1 MQLAI
6 LTYHN
11 LDDSGSPVS
20 ASPAMF
26 ERHLAALAAAGF
38 TVLPLGE
45 AFARLA
51 APARA
56 GERLAAL
63 TFDDGYAAV
72 HRHALPRLERYG
84 WRATVLPV
92 ADYVGRDNQWPGQ
105 PSFVPPDR
113 LLSWDELATLVRH
126 GWEVGAHTRTHP
138 DLATAD
144 NDTLEAEV
152 VGAKLALE
160 DRLGQPVRVFAYPY
174 GQYSPPARAR
184 VRDTYALACTTN
196 MGLARRTSDRHAL
209 ERLDMYYFSQ
219 PPLDR
224 LFATRLMRPYVHLCS
239 LARRGR
245 ALAGRVRGRAS
256 GATA

>member
-51 APARA
+51 ARA
-56 GERLAAL
+56 GERLAAI

-72 HRHALPRLERYG
+72 HRHALPLLERYG

-92 ADYVGRDNQWPGQ
+92 VDYVGRDNRWPGQ

-113 LLSWDELATLVRH
+113 LLTWDELATLVRH

-138 DLATAD
+138 DLAAVGTDALD
-144 NDTLEAEV
+144 EEV
-152 VGAKLALE
+152 VGAKRLLE
-160 DRLGQPVRVFAYPY
+160 ERLGQPVRVFAYPY
-174 GQYSPPARAR
+174 GRYSPPARAR
-184 VRDTYALACTTN
+184 VRDTYALACTTE
-196 MGLARRTSDRHAL
+196 MGLVRRTSDRHAL
-209 ERLDMYYFSQ
+209 ERLDMWYFSQ
-219 PPLDR
+219 PLLDR
-224 LFATRLMRPYVHLCS
+224 LFASRLMRPYVRLCS

-245 ALAGRVRGRAS
+245 VVAGRPRGRAS